1 MFPRFPGARGQCFTG
16 HNSGS
21 RETFLQIESNLSEL
35 SFPPTDSPQERIR
48 SEERLYSFGEFETGG
63 WGGKG
68 DKERGMKGED
78 SAFGR
83 TILDLDWI
91 ETTSYPSVA
100 WRSICTHPSASP
112 CRLFHHVSLGQNVS
126 LTPFWRR
133 RFVQIT
139 FLLFFF
145 SLLWKPETRKY
156 YEKETSILTDSYVLS
171 AFCHFPSLYL
181 SSIVFFNVFS

>member
-1 MFPRFPGARGQCFTG
+1 MPIFLHKHQIAGSEQSSSKRAAAKIWNPRIPRIPGATRGQCFRESQGQQEGNVSEDPGARGQCFTG

-100 WRSICTHPSASP
+100 WRSMCTHPSASP
-112 CRLFHHVSLGQNVS
+112 C
-126 LTPFWRR
+126 
-133 RFVQIT
+133 
-139 FLLFFF
+139 
-145 SLLWKPETRKY
+145 
-156 YEKETSILTDSYVLS
+156 
-171 AFCHFPSLYL
+171 
-181 SSIVFFNVFS
+181 